1 MCYKSMKNKKSLMQ
15 IREFLK
21 LRQLKYL
28 KGLPIH
34 QLSVRGMAVHN
45 LHQSQSSIDGN
56 LR

>member
-1 MCYKSMKNKKSLMQ
+1 MKNKKSLMQ

-34 QLSVRGMAVHN
+34 QLSVWGMAMHN